1 MPDSPRNPTLLS
13 VVAPV
18 YNEEELVERFV
29 RRACAAVAD
38 YTFELVLVNDG
49 CSDATPEL
57 LDRMAAEDPR
67 VRVIHLSRNFGH
79 QAALTAGLEHA
90 VGDVVAMIDA
100 DLQDP
105 PELIPTMVARWEA
118 GADVVYAV
126 RKQREG
132 ETAFKLA
139 TASWFYKLFDKLAQ
153 VDLEPN
159 SGDFRLLDRRALDA
173 LLTMTERS
181 RFLRGM
187 TVWVGFTQTAVPYER
202 DARHAGET
210 KYTLRKMLRFSL
222 DAIASFS
229 HVPLQLATY
238 VGLLSAGLAFFAI
251 PVVIGLH
258 FAGSYLPGFGSL
270 TIAILLLGGI
280 QLIAL
285 GVIGEYVGRI
295 YDEVKHRPLYIVRD
309 ERNRPDRHRRPAGP
323 DRPRRAARA
332 RCSRERQ
339 SSAAEPWP
347 TPPRTRSRRR
357 SYRAWST
364 ARSASAS
371 RPPATA
377 SKARSRSPA
386 TATAAVSPTC
396 STPPSATS

>member
-1 MPDSPRNPTLLS
+1 MPTTPARTYNLLS
-13 VVAPV
+13 IVAPV
-18 YNEEELVERFV
+18 YDEEDLVEEFV
-29 RRACAAVAD
+29 ARTCAAVAGLH
-38 YTFELVLVNDG
+38 FELVLVNDG
-49 CSDATPEL
+49 SSDRTPAL
-57 LDRMAAEDPR
+57 LDQIAAADPR

-90 VGDVVAMIDA
+90 AGDIVAMIDA

-105 PELIPTMVARWEA
+105 PELILEMIERWRE
-118 GADVVYAV
+118 GSDVVYAV
-126 RKQREG
+126 RKAREG

-173 LLTMTERS
+173 LLAMTERS

-229 HVPLQLATY
+229 HLPLQLATY
-238 VGLLSAGLAFFAI
+238 AGLLSASVAFIAI
-251 PVVIGLH
+251 PIVIALH
-258 FAGSYLPGFGSL
+258 FTGSYLPGFSTL

-295 YDEVKHRPLYIVRD
+295 YDEVKHRPLYIVRE
-309 ERNRPDRHRRPAGP
+309 ERNPPAGTVGP
-323 DRPRRAARA
+323 VASARAGLAARLP
-332 RCSRERQ
+332 ERI
-339 SSAAEPWP
+339 A
-347 TPPRTRSRRR
+347 
-357 SYRAWST
+357 
-364 ARSASAS
+364 
-371 RPPATA
+371 
-377 SKARSRSPA
+377 
-386 TATAAVSPTC
+386 
-396 STPPSATS
+396 

>member
-1 MPDSPRNPTLLS
+1 MPAATNERSPTLLS

-18 YNEEELVERFV
+18 YNEEELVEEFV
-29 RRACAAVAD
+29 RRTTAAIDRYA
-38 YTFELVLVNDG
+38 FEIVLVNDG
-49 CSDATPEL
+49 SSDATPGL
-57 LDRMAAEDPR
+57 LDSIAERDAR

-90 VGDVVAMIDA
+90 IGDVVAMIDA

-105 PELIPTMVARWEA
+105 PELIVDMVQRWQQ

-139 TASWFYKLFDKLAQ
+139 TASWFYKLFRALAQ

-159 SGDFRLLDRRALDA
+159 SGDFRVLDRRALDA
-173 LLTMTERS
+173 LLSMTERS

-187 TVWVGFTQTAVPYER
+187 TVWVGFSQTAVSYER
-202 DARHAGET
+202 DARAAGET

-229 HVPLQLATY
+229 HLPLQLATY
-238 VGLLSAGLAFFAI
+238 VGLLSAGLAFIGI
-251 PVVIGLH
+251 PVVVGLH

-295 YDEVKHRPLYIVRD
+295 YDEVKHRPLYIVR
-309 ERNRPDRHRRPAGP
+309 EELNRPTDSIDGRGPIVRAGLSAGPERRPAEQ
-323 DRPRRAARA
+323 RIH
-332 RCSRERQ
+332 ER
-339 SSAAEPWP
+339 
-347 TPPRTRSRRR
+347 
-357 SYRAWST
+357 
-364 ARSASAS
+364 
-371 RPPATA
+371 
-377 SKARSRSPA
+377 
-386 TATAAVSPTC
+386 VS
-396 STPPSATS
+396 

>member
-1 MPDSPRNPTLLS
+1 MPSSEPRALGLLS

-18 YNEEELVERFV
+18 FNEEELVELFV
-29 RRACAAVAD
+29 ARACAAVAD
-38 YTFELVLVNDG
+38 YNFELIMVNDG
-49 CSDATPEL
+49 STDATPEL
-57 LDRMAAEDPR
+57 LDRIAATDNR
-67 VRVIHLSRNFGH
+67 VRVVHLSRNFGH

-90 VGDVVAMIDA
+90 LGNAVAMIDA

-105 PELIPTMVARWEA
+105 PELIPSMVERWEE
-118 GADVVYAV
+118 GSDVVYAV
-126 RKQREG
+126 RREREG

-139 TASWFYKLFDKLAQ
+139 TASWFYKLFDRLAQ

-173 LLTMTERS
+173 LLSMTERS

-210 KYTLRKMLRFSL
+210 KYTVRRMLRFSL

-229 HVPLQLATY
+229 HLPLQLATY
-238 VGLLSAGLAFFAI
+238 LGMLFAGLAFIAI
-251 PVVIGLH
+251 PVVIGLR

-280 QLIAL
+280 QLIAI

-295 YDEVKHRPLYIVRD
+295 YDEVKHRPLYIVRE
-309 ERNRPDRHRRPAGP
+309 ERNRPGGQP
-323 DRPRRAARA
+323 D
-332 RCSRERQ
+332 SR
-339 SSAAEPWP
+339 
-347 TPPRTRSRRR
+347 TPPQRAGLHAPAPQRTTGDPPERGGQSPE
-357 SYRAWST
+357 S
-364 ARSASAS
+364 ARSGAHA
-371 RPPATA
+371 PAPE
-377 SKARSRSPA
+377 R
-386 TATAAVSPTC
+386 VG
-396 STPPSATS
+396 

>member
-1 MPDSPRNPTLLS
+1 MSQSAPRIPTLLS

-18 YNEEELVERFV
+18 YNEEELVELFV
-29 RRACAAVAD
+29 QRACAAVAD
-38 YTFELVLVNDG
+38 YDFELVIVNDG
-49 CSDATPEL
+49 SSDGTPEL
-57 LDRMAAEDPR
+57 LDRIAASDPR

-90 VGDVVAMIDA
+90 AGDIVAMIDA

-105 PELIPTMVARWEA
+105 PELIGEMIERWRE
-118 GADVVYAV
+118 GSDVVYAV

-173 LLTMTERS
+173 LLAMTERS

-229 HVPLQLATY
+229 HLPLQVATY
-238 VGLLSAGLAFFAI
+238 VGLLSAGLAFIAI
-251 PVVIGLH
+251 PVVILLRI
-258 FAGSYLPGFGSL
+258 FGSYLPGFGSI

-295 YDEVKHRPLYIVRD
+295 YDEVKHRPLYIVRE
-309 ERNRPDRHRRPAGP
+309 ERNRPADSSDGP
-323 DRPRRAARA
+323 LLA
-332 RCSRERQ
+332 
-339 SSAAEPWP
+339 P
-347 TPPRTRSRRR
+347 TPRAGLPARTPERIG
-357 SYRAWST
+357 
-364 ARSASAS
+364 
-371 RPPATA
+371 
-377 SKARSRSPA
+377 
-386 TATAAVSPTC
+386 
-396 STPPSATS
+396 

>member
-1 MPDSPRNPTLLS
+1 MPDSSPRNPTLLS

-18 YNEEELVERFV
+18 YNEEELVELFV
-29 RRACAAVAD
+29 TRTCAAVAD

-49 CSDATPEL
+49 SADRTAEI
-57 LDRMAAEDPR
+57 LDRIAATDPR
-67 VRVIHLSRNFGH
+67 VRVVHLSRNFGH

-90 VGDVVAMIDA
+90 LGDVVAMIDA

-105 PELIPTMVARWEA
+105 PELIPTMVARWEE
-118 GADVVYAV
+118 GSDVVYAV
-126 RKQREG
+126 RKQRDG

-173 LLTMTERS
+173 LLSMTERS

-202 DARHAGET
+202 EARHAGET

-229 HVPLQLATY
+229 HLPLQLATY
-238 VGLLSAGLAFFAI
+238 VGLFSAGLAFVAI
-251 PVVIGLH
+251 PVVAVLRLS
-258 FAGSYLPGFGSL
+258 GSYLPGFGSL

-309 ERNRPDRHRRPAGP
+309 ERNRPNGLDGP
-323 DRPRRAARA
+323 LAPIARA
-332 RCSRERQ
+332 GLPARVPERIG
-339 SSAAEPWP
+339 
-347 TPPRTRSRRR
+347 
-357 SYRAWST
+357 
-364 ARSASAS
+364 
-371 RPPATA
+371 
-377 SKARSRSPA
+377 
-386 TATAAVSPTC
+386 
-396 STPPSATS
+396 

>member
-1 MPDSPRNPTLLS
+1 MSQSAPRTLTLLS

-18 YNEEELVERFV
+18 YNEEELVELFV
-29 RRACAAVAD
+29 QRACAAVAG
-38 YTFELVLVNDG
+38 YPFELVIVNDG
-49 CSDATPEL
+49 SSDSTPEL
-57 LDRMAAEDPR
+57 LDRIAAVDPR
-67 VRVIHLSRNFGH
+67 VRVVHLSRNFGH

-90 VGDVVAMIDA
+90 IGDVVAMIDA

-105 PELIPTMVARWEA
+105 PELIGTMIGEWEA
-118 GADVVYAV
+118 GNDVVYAV
-126 RKQREG
+126 RRQRDG

-173 LLTMTERS
+173 LLAMTERS

-187 TVWVGFTQTAVPYER
+187 TVWVGFTQTAVHYER

-229 HVPLQLATY
+229 HLPLQLATY
-238 VGLLSAGLAFFAI
+238 VGLLSAGLAFIAI
-251 PVVIGLH
+251 PVVIVLRI
-258 FAGSYLPGFGSL
+258 FDSYLPGFGSI

-295 YDEVKHRPLYIVRD
+295 YDEVKHRPLYIVRE
-309 ERNRPDRHRRPAGP
+309 ERNRPTKLAGP
-323 DRPRRAARA
+323 VQGTRAGLAARA
-332 RCSRERQ
+332 PEH
-339 SSAAEPWP
+339 
-347 TPPRTRSRRR
+347 
-357 SYRAWST
+357 
-364 ARSASAS
+364 
-371 RPPATA
+371 
-377 SKARSRSPA
+377 
-386 TATAAVSPTC
+386 VG
-396 STPPSATS
+396 